1 MSVVHDASS
10 LLAVAFR
17 EPGGEIA
24 QGALRGSLVSSV
36 NWSEVIQ
43 KVQTRGKDTRQLAE
57 LYVGLGVTIV
67 PFGVETAERAAS
79 LFSETRAFGLSLGDR
94 ACLALGLETGREVYT
109 ADRRWTEI
117 PLEIKVKAIR
127 P

>member
-17 EPGGEIA
+17 EPGGEVA
-24 QGALRGSLVSSV
+24 RFALRGSLVSSV

-43 KVQTRGKDTRQLAE
+43 KVQAQGKDTRQLAQ
-57 LYVGLGVTIV
+57 LYIGLGVTIV
-67 PFGVETAERAAS
+67 PFGGLDAERTAS
-79 LFSETRAFGLSLGDR
+79 LYGETRAFGLSLGDR

-109 ADRRWTEI
+109 ADTRWTEI
-117 PLEIKVKAIR
+117 PLEIKVTAIR
-127 P
+127 

>member
-1 MSVVHDASS
+1 MHDASS

-17 EPGGEIA
+17 EPGGKVA
-24 QGALRGSLVSSV
+24 RGALRGSLVSSV

-43 KVQTRGKDTRQLAE
+43 KLQARGKDTTQLAR
-57 LYVGLGVTIV
+57 LFMGLGVTIV
-67 PFGVETAERAAS
+67 PFGVEAAERAAS
-79 LFSETRAFGLSLGDR
+79 LYGETRAFGLSLGDR

-109 ADRRWTEI
+109 ADHRWTGI
-117 PLEIKVKAIR
+117 PLDLKVRATR